1 MKDRQV
7 SYQDIPIKNNENLS
21 NKRKFTSAEARSIGA
36 WLKINWSQI
45 NLEQFRRGL
54 EVELEKG
61 ADDPETNATKDASVL
76 RSEQLAVA

>member
-21 NKRKFTSAEARSIGA
+21 NKRKFTSAEARLIGA

-54 EVELEKG
+54 EVELEHG
-61 ADDPETNATKDASVL
+61 AEAESQV
-76 RSEQLAVA
+76 

>member
-1 MKDRQV
+1 MKNRQE
-7 SYQDIPIKNNENLS
+7 SYEDIPIRNSGNQ
-21 NKRKFTSAEARSIGA
+21 RKFTSEETRSIRA

-61 ADDPETNATKDASVL
+61 ADDPETNATRDASML
-76 RSEQLAVA
+76 GSEQPAVA